1 MGVSLI
7 FAISIRTSK
16 KWFPS
21 SLITLLSFLF
31 PQNPNRCDIFAMSFL
46 RGERLLEHERRWG
59 RSQRSRRCE
68 TSFGAKVP
76 PVRMRCGVDGFRLE
90 ERTKIRIYIIFILYL
105 YLFIYYTHISYIYM
119 ICVYIYIYIYI
130 LIYLDMCL
138 GTPWMATLVLV
149 CACSSFAK
157 GFVWKWCAPPCT
169 PKLLF

>member
-90 ERTKIRIYIIFILYL
+90 EQTKIRIYIIFILYL
-105 YLFIYYTHISYIYM
+105 YLFIYILYTYIIYIY
-119 ICVYIYIYIYI
+119 IWYVYIYIFIYWYI
-130 LIYLDMCL
+130 LICVWVHL
-138 GTPWMATLVLV
+138 GW
-149 CACSSFAK
+149 
-157 GFVWKWCAPPCT
+157 
-169 PKLLF
+169 LL